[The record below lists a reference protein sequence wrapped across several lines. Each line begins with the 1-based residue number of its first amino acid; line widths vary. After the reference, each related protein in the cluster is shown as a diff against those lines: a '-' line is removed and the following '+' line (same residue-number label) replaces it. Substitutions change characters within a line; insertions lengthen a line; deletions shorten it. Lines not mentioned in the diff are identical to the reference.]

1 MQFLRTV
8 GAHVAVVM
16 FVALVLSWLDRCAS
30 AGGGGA
36 LPGAPNSTAP
46 ISLLDNRPT
55 LALPQTSFL
64 SHLSW
69 LHLRV
74 PGPTGTSVWGAS
86 LDLPFSLHVQLPHTG
101 NQIPV
106 PIRPTPE
113 LEIGIRS
120 IGKATGAVAQY
131 VTLSGMRFGAGFY
144 FNKLGVGAPTAHQ
157 AMLTFQ
163 IPLPF

>member
-8 GAHVAVVM
+8 GAHVAIAI
-16 FVALVLSWLDRCAS
+16 FAALVLSLLERYAS
-30 AGGGGA
+30 AGSGGL
-36 LPGAPNSTAP
+36 LPGAPHPALAP

-55 LALPQTSFL
+55 PAPFLAPLL
-64 SHLSW
+64 SRLSW

-86 LDLPFSLHVQLPHTG
+86 LDLPFSLRAPLPHTG
-101 NQIPV
+101 TRLPV
-106 PIRPTPE
+106 PLRPTPE
-113 LEIGIRS
+113 LEIGFRS

-131 VTLSGMRFGAGFY
+131 VTPGGMRFGAGFY
-144 FNKLGVGAPTAHQ
+144 FNKIAVGAPPAHQ

-163 IPLPF
+163 IPLP